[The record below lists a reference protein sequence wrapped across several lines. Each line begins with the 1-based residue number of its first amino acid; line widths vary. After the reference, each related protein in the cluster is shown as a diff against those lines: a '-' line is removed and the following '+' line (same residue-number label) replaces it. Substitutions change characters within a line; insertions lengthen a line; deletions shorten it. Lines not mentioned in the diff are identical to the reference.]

1 MPACQ
6 NKVSCRFEAAL
17 LGCVYALIG
26 GWLWQVL
33 LTGEPALVSLAV
45 MLLEVVLEHNGPALA
60 SLYQTGIFFFA
71 LAYCGSNL
79 VEIGR
84 LFKVHPF
91 LFSQVCILLWSL
103 GKVVRTTYDSPV
115 RSEHHMFQEASL
127 DTDHIFFC

>member
-1 MPACQ
+1 M
-6 NKVSCRFEAAL
+6 
-17 LGCVYALIG
+17 
-26 GWLWQVL
+26 L

-84 LFKVHPF
+84 LFKVQLP
-91 LFSQVCILLWSL
+91 LFHSISHSLEDTSDLLHS
-103 GKVVRTTYDSPV
+103 TYDP
-115 RSEHHMFQEASL
+115 
-127 DTDHIFFC
+127 